1 MMLRREDAGFVKCL
15 AFHPDDHWLAIA
27 NGGSL
32 SLWPLNWP
40 WSRVLGGI
48 ETAPI
53 YDLEFTPGGE
63 RLLAAAGDGVSIWP
77 LRSGQGQS
85 RRPGAR
91 RTCYALA
98 VDPAGQNF
106 VRFYPGGEVVLEPLS
121 GEPDD
126 GPRVLFGSDE
136 RQVAA
141 AALTFDPTGRKVV
154 AGAQWAAD
162 TSPALRITDLD
173 TGEVRSFPLRS
184 PSSQETPHGDWLRD
198 LRFAPDGTLYS
209 GGFGGVRRWDT
220 STGEFEWI
228 LQAHPQSHTRIEID
242 RDGGWLLALWWISE
256 TASELRLIDLT
267 DDAAREITSH
277 GRSLTASTLE
287 ESGEM
292 IVTGDA
298 DGVIRVSRVADGE
311 PHLLIGHEGAIDVVV
326 VSTDRRW
333 IASGAGDEIR
343 LWPMP
348 DLSKPPLHTL
358 PRSQLIAK
366 LETLTNVR
374 VVRDEES
381 ATGWKLTHDPFP
393 GWETVPT
400 W

>member
-1 MMLRREDAGFVKCL
+1 
-15 AFHPDDHWLAIA
+15 
-27 NGGSL
+27 
-32 SLWPLNWP
+32 
-40 WSRVLGGI
+40 
-48 ETAPI
+48 
-53 YDLEFTPGGE
+53 
-63 RLLAAAGDGVSIWP
+63 
-77 LRSGQGQS
+77 
-85 RRPGAR
+85 
-91 RTCYALA
+91 
-98 VDPAGQNF
+98 
-106 VRFYPGGEVVLEPLS
+106 
-121 GEPDD
+121 
-126 GPRVLFGSDE
+126 
-136 RQVAA
+136 
-141 AALTFDPTGRKVV
+141 
-154 AGAQWAAD
+154 
-162 TSPALRITDLD
+162 
-173 TGEVRSFPLRS
+173 
-184 PSSQETPHGDWLRD
+184 LRD